1 MSALEEQK
9 PEAEIAKTEAETK
22 TLEELEEDKLKAEIA
37 KIKAETKALK
47 RPAILKPS
55 AMIPLVV
62 AIAGLVTT
70 TSQWMDARE
79 GEQTAKV
86 EEQGSQNYSMG
97 LKMRLDLIDSLYQG
111 VLEQNPENVAVARIS
126 NVVANLPE
134 KVVIHFRGSLT
145 RELMTALQ
153 GEFNRQ
159 GMPAP
164 RPERIDG
171 SYENNVRFFHSS
183 DASLVDPVLNVISSF
198 FQDKECPIDMSV
210 AKLSWRPTSP

>member
-1 MSALEEQK
+1 MSTLEERK
-9 PEAEIAKTEAETK
+9 LEAEIAKIE
-22 TLEELEEDKLKAEIA
+22 
-37 KIKAETKALK
+37 AETKALK

-62 AIAGLVTT
+62 ALAGLFTT
-70 TSQWMDARE
+70 TFQWIEARE
-79 GEQTAKV
+79 GEKEARV
-86 EEQGSQNYSMG
+86 EEQGSQNYSGG
-97 LKMRLDLIDSLYQG
+97 LQMRLDLIDSLYQG
-111 VLEQNPENVAVARIS
+111 VLEQNPENVAAARIS

-159 GMPAP
+159 GIPAP

-171 SYENNVRFFHSS
+171 GYENNVRYFHSS
-183 DASLVDPVLNVISSF
+183 DQSFVDPVRNVITSF
-198 FQDKECPIDMSV
+198 FQDKECPIDIGPRFLDLEAPKGQIEVWIHHSC
-210 AKLSWRPTSP
+210 SG